1 MALRTDREKTAHLL
15 RRFGLGA
22 SEVELD
28 YYVKDGYS
36 GAVNTLLA
44 CEGIENPGVPLEKL
58 MRKDNNNIPMPLLQI
73 WWFIRIASSRQPLVE
88 KMSLFWHDHFATSA
102 QKVTGSMLMY
112 SQVDILRSQAIGN
125 FRTLLTDVSKDP
137 AMLFWLD
144 NQYNVKGKP
153 NENFARE
160 IMELFTLG
168 VGNYGEKDVQEVARA
183 FTGWTIQRRGRQ
195 VQQPTG
201 KLPANV
207 TFTFLPNQHDN
218 GVKEILGNKGA
229 FNGDDVI
236 GILCGNPRTSLY
248 LTEKIWNWFVYPDPD
263 SKIIEKHAKAFR
275 DAGLDIKALLRSIM
289 LDPEFVSDKAERA
302 IYKNPVDF
310 CVSTIRQLGV
320 GEEFVKAMGG
330 EGEEYNRQK
339 TIPAVAAQQA
349 MKSMGMDLLFP
360 PDVAGWDGGKAWIT
374 TSTMVERIQW
384 ADRIFPLTFGDQTG
398 QVRSRKA
405 VFRYPAFSLIAS
417 NPTPENLV
425 DQLVS
430 VFDAPIPD
438 SVKPNLLAAAK
449 KSGAILNQ
457 QTANAA
463 ANSVCRLIFGYPAFQ
478 FS

>member
-28 YYVKDGYS
+28 YYTKGGYA

-44 CEGIENPGVPLEKL
+44 CEGAENPGVPLERL

-73 WWFIRIASSRQPLVE
+73 WWLIRIASSRQPLIE

-112 SQVDILRSQAIGN
+112 GQVDILRSQAIGN
-125 FRTLLTDVSKDP
+125 FRNLLTDVCKDP

-144 NQYNVKGKP
+144 NQFNVKLKP

-168 VGNYGEKDVQEVARA
+168 VGNYSEKDVQEVARA

-195 VQQPTG
+195 VQKPQG
-201 KLPANV
+201 KLPPNV
-207 TFTFLPNQHDN
+207 TFAFVRSQHDT
-218 GVKEILGNKGA
+218 GIKEVLGNKGA
-229 FNGDDVI
+229 FDGEDVI

-248 LTEKIWNWFVYPDPD
+248 LTEKIWNWFVYPEPD
-263 SKIIEKHAKAFR
+263 VKIIEKHAAAFR
-275 DAGLDIKALLRSIM
+275 DAGLDIKSLLRSIM
-289 LDPEFVSDKAERA
+289 MSPEFVSDKAERA

-310 CVSTIRQLGV
+310 CLSTIRQLGV
-320 GEEFVKAMGG
+320 GEEFVMAMGA

-360 PDVAGWDGGKAWIT
+360 PDVSGWDGGKAWIT

-384 ADRIFPLTFGDQTG
+384 ADRIFPTTFGDQTG

-425 DQLVS
+425 NQLVS
-430 VFDAPIPD
+430 VFDAPIPA
-438 SVKPNLLAAAK
+438 SVKPNLLAAAR
-449 KSGAILNQ
+449 KSGATLNQ

-463 ANSVCRLIFGYPAFQ
+463 ANAVSRLIFGYPDFQ